1 MRELKIWVSL
11 IILVIVILL
20 ILSINS
26 LFNHVKGNIITIN
39 NHQVV
44 YLDDYDMRI
53 RLNSIEDSRCP
64 KDVTCIWSGELTYNL
79 TISYKNNKDKYIL
92 STVKNPSIKIDKYTI
107 NIDSYTDK
115 SITIK
120 INS

>member
-26 LFNHVKGNIITIN
+26 LFNHVKGNEVKLEVNRTMI
-39 NHQVV
+39 
-44 YLDDYDMRI
+44 LDDYDMRI

-64 KDVTCIWSGELTYNL
+64 KDATCIWSGELTYNL
-79 TISYKNNKDKYIL
+79 TISYKNNKDKYVL

-107 NIDSYTDK
+107 NIDSYTDD
-115 SITIK
+115 SVTIK